1 MDQFPTAIGLLPSAQ
16 LRSWSEIHN
25 QAQVE
30 ARARGVSSALDPL
43 DTLPQLTPEQRC
55 AARVAL
61 AAYAYSGTEVQ
72 DVMRDIAGW
81 SPRLGVLLACHLARE
96 VLPYGPKGDIRL
108 RIAIDT
114 AERWARGRASKDECS
129 VAANLAAYAARDGDQ
144 DGDAAAAQAA
154 YAAANAAY
162 AAADA
167 ANEVS
172 GTSYAAANAAASAAA
187 VAAYTAISKVTY
199 DVTYR
204 AQRARF
210 CRVIGDVLLSSRG
223 AEWI

>member
-81 SPRLGVLLACHLARE
+81 SPRLGVLIACHLARE
-96 VLPYGPKGDIRL
+96 VLPHVPDHER
-108 RIAIDT
+108 RPCIAIET
-114 AERWARGRASKDECS
+114 AERWARGGASKDECS
-129 VAANLAAYAARDGDQ
+129 VAANNAAYAAGDS
-144 DGDAAAAQAA
+144 DKIGSAAASNAA
-154 YAAANAAY
+154 YAASNAAY

-167 ANEVS
+167 AS
-172 GTSYAAANAAASAAA
+172 ASYGVAYTVANAAASAAS
-187 VAAYTAISKVTY
+187 VAAYVAISDVTY
-199 DVTYR
+199 DIAYR
-204 AQRARF
+204 AQRARL
-210 CRVIGDVLLSSRG
+210 CQVIGAVLLSGRG
-223 AEWI
+223 AEWL